1 LSNFARHVGIV
12 VNDLEKSIHFWQEL
26 IGFKI
31 VSDNIEPSPYIEE
44 LLSLNATNLR
54 TVKFSDNKGFIVEL
68 LKFDSSTKE
77 SDWQGDLSTTGLTH
91 IALTVENVEQLVNK
105 LNEFS
110 YTSLSKIMKS
120 PNGQVKVVF
129 INGPE
134 NLKLEMVEVLP

>member
-1 LSNFARHVGIV
+1 MSNLTRHVGIV
-12 VNDLEKSIHFWQEL
+12 VNDLEKSTHFWQEL
-26 IGFKI
+26 IGFKV

-44 LLSLNATNLR
+44 LLSLNASNLR
-54 TVKFSDNKGFIVEL
+54 TVKFSDNNGFIVEL
-68 LKFDSSTKE
+68 LKFASPSNN

-91 IALTVENVEQLVNK
+91 IALTVENVEEVVNK
-105 LNEFS
+105 LNDFS

-134 NLKLEMVEVLP
+134 NLKLELVEVLP

>member
-1 LSNFARHVGIV
+1 LSNLARHVGIV

-26 IGFKI
+26 IGFKV

-54 TVKFSDNKGFIVEL
+54 TVKFSDNNGFIVEL
-68 LKFDSSTKE
+68 LKFASPSNN
-77 SDWQGDLSTTGLTH
+77 SVWQGDLSTTGLTH
-91 IALTVENVEQLVNK
+91 IALTVENVEQVVNK

-134 NLKLEMVEVLP
+134 NLKLELVEVLP

>member
-1 LSNFARHVGIV
+1 MSNLARHVGIV

-54 TVKFSDNKGFIVEL
+54 TVKFSDNNGFIVEL
-68 LKFDSSTKE
+68 LKFDPSSNE
-77 SDWQGDLSTTGLTH
+77 SDWQGDLSSTGLTH